1 MKNIYFTLFLITILF
16 TSTKNFAKDNK
27 NEITRE
33 SIVSYF
39 SGTISFNN
47 NNTEKAYEYLKKIE
61 KIENKHTNYNIK
73 YIHTLVLLKKF
84 KQAFAFSKSLQKK
97 DNSFF
102 EADLLLGLDSFLKED
117 YNKAQKYFERLN
129 NPSEHNTTY
138 ENLLENVLLSWTY
151 AAQNNKEKSSYYYNK
166 INNQYYAIKKIQ
178 NSFLQC
184 YLNNPKAEDSFQA
197 LVNDKDYG
205 FSRYNFFLG
214 NYFLHK
220 NEDQKAKE
228 IIHRGSKSYNSN
240 VLLKQTEKF
249 ILDKDFKKITNF
261 FNCKNAKENMAEIF
275 YVLANLSS
283 SQNEYQISNF
293 YLNISLFLNNKFTPN
308 KALLAE
314 NFFYQKRYD
323 ASKKIFK
330 SIKSIGSVYSWY
342 ATKSIA
348 SIISKIENIDS
359 SVSILEKEFNQLTNP
374 NFQNYY
380 EMANFYND
388 NKYYEK
394 AVEYYSF
401 ALEKIDKD
409 NSLISNILYRRGT
422 CYERLNNWSKGEI
435 DLEKSL
441 EIKPNQPFVL
451 NYLAYTWIEKKINI
465 NAALEMLTL
474 AAELEKDSGYILDSL
489 GWAHYANKDY
499 INAEYFLRQAVELM
513 PTESVI
519 NDHYADALWN
529 LNKHIQARYFWK
541 QILDLKDIDEDLKE
555 NVSKKLIF
563 GLKN

>member
-1 MKNIYFTLFLITILF
+1 MKNIYFALFLITILF
-16 TSTKNFAKDNK
+16 ISTKNFAKDNK
-27 NEITRE
+27 NENTRE

-61 KIENKHTNYNIK
+61 SNHINYNIK

-84 KQAFAFSKSLQKK
+84 KQAFVFSKSLQKK

-184 YLNNPKAEDSFQA
+184 YLDNPKAEDSFQA
-197 LVNDKDYG
+197 LVNDKDYV

-374 NFQNYY
+374 TFQNYY

-465 NAALEMLTL
+465 NVALEMLTL

>member
-1 MKNIYFTLFLITILF
+1 MKNIYLTLFLITILF

-27 NEITRE
+27 NENTRE

-61 KIENKHTNYNIK
+61 KTENKHTNYNIK

-84 KQAFAFSKSLQKK
+84 NQALIFSKDLQKK

-102 EADLLLGLDSFLKED
+102 EADLLLGLDSFLNED
-117 YNKAQKYFERLN
+117 YKKSQKYFERLN
-129 NPSEHNTTY
+129 RPSKHNVAY
-138 ENLLENVLLSWTY
+138 KNLLENILLSWSY
-151 AAQNNKEKSSYYYNK
+151 AAQNNKEKSSHYYNK
-166 INNQYYAIKKIQ
+166 INNQYYPLKKIQ

-184 YLNNPKAEDSFQA
+184 YFNNPKAEDSFKE
-197 LVNDKDYG
+197 LVNDKDYV

-220 NEDQKAKE
+220 NANQKAKE
-228 IIHRGSKSYNSN
+228 IILKSSKSYNSN
-240 VLLKQTEKF
+240 VLLKQTKKF
-249 ILDKDFKKITNF
+249 ILDKDFKKITTF
-261 FNCKNAKENMAEIF
+261 FNCKNAKENIAEIF

-283 SQNEYQISNF
+283 SENEYKISNF

-308 KALLAE
+308 KSLLAE
-314 NFFYQKRYD
+314 NFFHQKRYEE
-323 ASKKIFK
+323 SKKIFK
-330 SIKSIGSVYSWY
+330 SVKSIGSIYSWY

-348 SIISKIENIDS
+348 SIISKIESTDS
-359 SVSILEKEFNQLTNP
+359 SVSVLEKEFNQLINP
-374 NFQNYY
+374 NFQHYY

-394 AVEYYSF
+394 AIEYYTF

-409 NSLISNILYRRGT
+409 NSLISNILYKRGA

-451 NYLAYTWIEKKINI
+451 NYLAYAWIEKKINI
-465 NAALEMLTL
+465 NVALEMLTL

-519 NDHYADALWN
+519 NDHYADTLWN

-541 QILDLKDIDEDLKE
+541 QTLDLKDSDEDLKE

>member
-27 NEITRE
+27 NENTRE

-47 NNTEKAYEYLKKIE
+47 NNTEKAYEYLE
-61 KIENKHTNYNIK
+61 KIESNHINYNIK

-84 KQAFAFSKSLQKK
+84 KQAFVFSKSLQKK

-138 ENLLENVLLSWTY
+138 VNLLENVLLSWTY

-184 YLNNPKAEDSFQA
+184 YLDNPKAEDSFQA
-197 LVNDKDYG
+197 LVNDKDYV

-240 VLLKQTEKF
+240 ILLKQTEKF

-374 NFQNYY
+374 TFQNYY

-401 ALEKIDKD
+401 TLEKIDKD
-409 NSLISNILYRRGT
+409 NPLISNILYRRGT

-465 NAALEMLTL
+465 NVALEMLTL

>member
-1 MKNIYFTLFLITILF
+1 MKKIYFTLFLITILL

-27 NEITRE
+27 NENTRE

-61 KIENKHTNYNIK
+61 KTENKHTNYNIK

-84 KQAFAFSKSLQKK
+84 NQALIFSKDLQKK

-102 EADLLLGLDSFLKED
+102 EADLLLGLDSFLNED
-117 YNKAQKYFERLN
+117 YKKAQKYFERLN
-129 NPSEHNTTY
+129 KSSKHNVAY
-138 ENLLENVLLSWTY
+138 KNLLENILLSWSY
-151 AAQNNKEKSSYYYNK
+151 AAQNNKEKSSHYYNK
-166 INNQYYAIKKIQ
+166 INNQYYPLKKIQ

-184 YLNNPKAEDSFQA
+184 YFNNPKAEDSFKE
-197 LVNDKDYG
+197 LVNDKDYV

-220 NEDQKAKE
+220 NANQKAKE
-228 IIHRGSKSYNSN
+228 IILKSSKSYNSN
-240 VLLKQTEKF
+240 VLLKQTKKF
-249 ILDKDFKKITNF
+249 ILDKDFKKITTF
-261 FNCKNAKENMAEIF
+261 FNCKNAKENIAEIF

-283 SQNEYQISNF
+283 SENEYKISNF

-308 KALLAE
+308 KSLLAE
-314 NFFYQKRYD
+314 NFFYQKRYEE
-323 ASKKIFK
+323 SKKIFK
-330 SIKSIGSVYSWY
+330 SIKSIGSIYSWY

-348 SIISKIENIDS
+348 SIISKIESADS
-359 SVSILEKEFNQLTNP
+359 SISVLEKEFNQLINP
-374 NFQNYY
+374 NFQHYY

-394 AVEYYSF
+394 AIEYYSF

-409 NSLISNILYRRGT
+409 NSLISNILYKRGA

-451 NYLAYTWIEKKINI
+451 NYLAYAWIEKKINI
-465 NAALEMLTL
+465 NVALEMLTL

-541 QILDLKDIDEDLKE
+541 QTLDLKDIDEDLKE

>member
-1 MKNIYFTLFLITILF
+1 MKNIYLTLFLITILF

-27 NEITRE
+27 NENTRE

-61 KIENKHTNYNIK
+61 KTENKHTNYNIK

-84 KQAFAFSKSLQKK
+84 NQALIFSKDLQKK

-102 EADLLLGLDSFLKED
+102 EADLLLGLDSFLNED
-117 YNKAQKYFERLN
+117 YKKSQKYFERLN
-129 NPSEHNTTY
+129 RPSKHNVAY
-138 ENLLENVLLSWTY
+138 KNLLENILLSWSY
-151 AAQNNKEKSSYYYNK
+151 AAQNNKEKSSHYYNK
-166 INNQYYAIKKIQ
+166 INNQYYPLKKIQ

-184 YLNNPKAEDSFQA
+184 YFNNPKAEDSFKE
-197 LVNDKDYG
+197 LVNDKDYV

-220 NEDQKAKE
+220 NANQKAKE
-228 IIHRGSKSYNSN
+228 IILKSSKSYNSN
-240 VLLKQTEKF
+240 VLLKQTKKF
-249 ILDKDFKKITNF
+249 ILDKDFKKITTF
-261 FNCKNAKENMAEIF
+261 FNCKNAKENIAEIF

-283 SQNEYQISNF
+283 SENEYKISNF

-308 KALLAE
+308 KSLLAE
-314 NFFYQKRYD
+314 NFFHQKRYEE
-323 ASKKIFK
+323 SKKIFK
-330 SIKSIGSVYSWY
+330 SVKSIGSIYSWY

-348 SIISKIENIDS
+348 SIISKIESTDS
-359 SVSILEKEFNQLTNP
+359 SVSVLEKEFNQLINP
-374 NFQNYY
+374 NFQHYY

-394 AVEYYSF
+394 AIEYYSF

-409 NSLISNILYRRGT
+409 NSLISNILYKRGA

-435 DLEKSL
+435 DLKKSL

-451 NYLAYTWIEKKINI
+451 NYLAYAWIEKKINI
-465 NAALEMLTL
+465 NVALEMLTL

-519 NDHYADALWN
+519 NDHYADTLWN

-541 QILDLKDIDEDLKE
+541 QTLDLKDSDEDLKE